1 LKKEKTFQCKKKI
14 KNDILDSINIYREK
28 LNSQINTRTYTYAL
42 ENAFDYIYSPYGS
55 GTFMYVDSN
64 LNITKDV
71 IYYLNS
77 R

>member
-1 LKKEKTFQCKKKI
+1 M
-14 KNDILDSINIYREK
+14 
-28 LNSQINTRTYTYAL
+28 
-42 ENAFDYIYSPYGS
+42 ENAFDYLYSTSGS

>member
-42 ENAFDYIYSPYGS
+42 ENAFDYIYYPYGS